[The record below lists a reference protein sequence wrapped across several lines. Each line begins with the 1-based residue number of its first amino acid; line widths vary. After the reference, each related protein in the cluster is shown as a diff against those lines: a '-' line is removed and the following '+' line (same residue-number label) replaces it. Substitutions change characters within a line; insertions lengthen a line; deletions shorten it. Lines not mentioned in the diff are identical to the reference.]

1 MSKILLIRHGQ
12 ASFGA
17 SDYDCLSPLG
27 ERQAAYLGRHLATQ
41 NLPVHQVI
49 AGSMKRHQQTRD
61 GVMTA
66 LDNNEAVSHINEN
79 WNEFDF
85 RQVLGIVNPDFIHHD
100 KFTAYLKQHANP
112 EAGFIRVF
120 SQAIDKWINGECI
133 KGKNTAT
140 PHSEFEPWATFQA
153 RVLQGLQQAIA
164 STPKGQNTLVFTS
177 GGAITVVLLY
187 LLNIPLA
194 RFLHINKELVNCGV
208 TQLRVGKKGAVLL
221 TMNEH
226 SAMEHASYECGENVV
241 SFK

>member
-17 SDYDCLSPLG
+17 ADYDCLSPLG
-27 ERQAAYLGRHLATQ
+27 EQQAVHLGKHLAAQ
-41 NLPVHQVI
+41 HLPVHQVI
-49 AGSMKRHQQTRD
+49 AGDMKRHQQTRD
-61 GVMTA
+61 GVMRA
-66 LDNNEAVSHINEN
+66 LDSKDSDSRIDAS

-112 EAGFIRVF
+112 EAEFIRVF
-120 SQAIDKWINGECI
+120 SQAIDKWIKGEH
-133 KGKNTAT
+133 TST

-153 RVLQGLQQAIA
+153 RVLQGLENAVA
-164 STPKGQNTLVFTS
+164 TTSKGQNTLIFTS
-177 GGAITVVLLY
+177 GGAITVVLLS
-187 LLNIPLA
+187 LLHIPLT

-226 SAMEHASYECGENVV
+226 SAMELASHESGESFV